1 MPSIGS
7 KISSEL
13 KFLNEL
19 DVVEATVKLS
29 GAILRKA
36 EFENNFEGVYTKV
49 FEKMVEL
56 QFFGVEDVLE
66 IFGDMGG

>member
-1 MPSIGS
+1 VN
-7 KISSEL
+7 
-13 KFLNEL
+13 NEFDL
-19 DVVEATVKLS
+19 IEATIKLN

-36 EFENNFEGVYTKV
+36 EFENNFDGVYTKV

-56 QFFGVEDVLE
+56 EVLGAEDVLE